1 MRLTFTEKTGV
12 KIMLKKKTSVLI
24 VSSDGN
30 PNKKIQVPTFLISH
44 WKKIVVAFTAF
55 LILSITGII
64 YFVNQKSERMYTD
77 VYLEKINELKNKNR
91 QLSIEEANNQ
101 LNMIEVKK
109 SISEFDST
117 LNRINDKMKKRGLKA
132 LAMKNAGG
140 PVEEGEDNLEELAK
154 FFTKSL
160 VDIESR
166 LDGAP
171 FGRPHHGRITSR
183 FGYRR
188 NPFTGRG
195 REMHSG
201 VDLRGRIGEQV
212 KTTAN
217 GTVTFAGY
225 MGGYGNVVMIRHAN
239 GFETRYG
246 HLSRIRVKRGQRVEV
261 GAVIGLLGNTGRST
275 GPHLHYEVAQY
286 GKKLN
291 PERYFQF

>member
-1 MRLTFTEKTGV
+1 
-12 KIMLKKKTSVLI
+12 MLKKKTSVLI
-24 VSSDGN
+24 VSADGN

-44 WKKIVVAFTAF
+44 WKKITFSFIAF
-55 LILSITGII
+55 LILSITGIV
-64 YFVNQKSERMYTD
+64 YFVNQRNEKLYAD
-77 VYLEKINELKNKNR
+77 VYMEKINKLRDENQ

-101 LNMIEVKK
+101 LNINEVKK
-109 SISEFDST
+109 SISTFDST

-132 LAMKNAGG
+132 IAMKNAGG
-140 PVEEGEDNLEELAK
+140 PIESDEENLEELAK
-154 FFTKSL
+154 YYTKALS
-160 VDIESR
+160 DIENR

-183 FGYRR
+183 FGYRA

-201 VDLRGRIGEQV
+201 IDIKGRTGEQV
-212 KTTAN
+212 KTTAK

-246 HLSRIRVKRGQRVEV
+246 HLSRIRVKRGQRVDV
-261 GAVIGLLGNTGRST
+261 GSVIGLLGNTGRST
-275 GPHLHYEVAQY
+275 GPHLHYEITQN